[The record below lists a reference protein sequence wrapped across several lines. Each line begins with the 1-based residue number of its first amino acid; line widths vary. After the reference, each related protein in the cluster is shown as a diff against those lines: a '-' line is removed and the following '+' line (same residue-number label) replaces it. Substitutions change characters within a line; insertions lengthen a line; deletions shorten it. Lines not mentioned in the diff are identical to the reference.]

1 MNEPLEQQELELLKR
16 RLRELE
22 EVRIAWPDT
31 DSKGVVKQ
39 TLNNFRTLLAHF
51 DITIRYNEMTK
62 EAEIKIPGQHFHKDT
77 ETNAALGKLRDLCHQ
92 ANFPRGEVDYYFQVV
107 ASENSYH
114 PVRDWIDEQVWD
126 GRSRMDEFYGTLKLD
141 HPHPLKE
148 TLMRKWAISAVAALY
163 HENFSCEG
171 VLTFHGTQGKGKT
184 IWVEQ
189 LLPRHARNVW
199 NKDAVV
205 IDMGNKDAIFKA
217 LGYWITELGEL
228 DATFRRSD
236 IEALKGFVTE
246 KVDVLRPP
254 YAKVAN
260 KYGRRTVMYATVN
273 REDFLQDDENRRFWV
288 LSVDEFA
295 VSRNFD
301 VAQFWAEVKVLYMA
315 LRDKIDTAQDRA
327 DNNEYGW
334 FLSPTERALLHQTQE
349 AFKSID
355 PIEETLAVRIVP
367 KGSETTVS
375 VESLNTTQILRRLGF
390 DRATHAQLTKASAWL
405 KKQGFV
411 TDRQRKFTVE
421 ITELDITD
429 RDAVRHKTKI
439 FTKNKHDN
447 DF

>member
-1 MNEPLEQQELELLKR
+1 MSDIEKERQLLMD
-16 RLRELE
+16 RLRDLE
-22 EVRIAWPDT
+22 EITIAWPDT
-31 DSKGVVKQ
+31 DARGTVKQ
-39 TLNNFRTLLAHF
+39 TLNNFRSLLAHYN
-51 DITIRYNEMTK
+51 ITIRYNEMTK
-62 EAEIKIPGQHFHKDT
+62 EAEIVIPGQNFHKDT
-77 ETNAALGKLRDLCHQ
+77 EANASLGKLRDLCHQ
-92 ANFPRGEVDYYFQVV
+92 SGFPRGEVDYYFQVE
-107 ASENSYH
+107 ASENAYH

-126 GRSRMDEFYGTLKLD
+126 GRSRLQEFYNTLRLEHD
-141 HPHPLKE
+141 HPLKE
-148 TLMRKWAISAVAALY
+148 TLMRKWAVSAVAALY
-163 HENFSCEG
+163 HPNFSCEG

-184 IWVEQ
+184 VWVEQ

-205 IDMGNKDAIFKA
+205 IDMGNKDALFKA

-301 VAQFWAEVKVLYMA
+301 VAQFWAEVKQVYLG
-315 LRDKIDTAQDRA
+315 LRDKIDTAQDRV

-334 FLSPTERALLHQTQE
+334 FLSPREREQLHQTQE
-349 AFKSID
+349 AFRSID

-367 KGSETTVS
+367 RGSETTIS
-375 VESLNTTQILRRLGF
+375 VETLNTTQILRRLGF
-390 DRATHAQLTKASAWL
+390 DRPTHAQLTKASAWL

-411 TDRQRKFTVE
+411 TDRQRKFAVE

-429 RDAVRHKTKI
+429 RDAVRHKTRI
-439 FTKNKHDN
+439 YTKKRHDN

>member
-1 MNEPLEQQELELLKR
+1 
-16 RLRELE
+16 
-22 EVRIAWPDT
+22 
-31 DSKGVVKQ
+31 
-39 TLNNFRTLLAHF
+39 
-51 DITIRYNEMTK
+51 
-62 EAEIKIPGQHFHKDT
+62 
-77 ETNAALGKLRDLCHQ
+77 
-92 ANFPRGEVDYYFQVV
+92 V
-107 ASENSYH
+107 ASENAYH

-126 GRSRMDEFYGTLKLD
+126 GRSRLQEFYNTLRLEHD
-141 HPHPLKE
+141 HPLKE
-148 TLMRKWAISAVAALY
+148 TLMRKWAVSAVAALY
-163 HENFSCEG
+163 HPNFSCEG

-184 IWVEQ
+184 VWVEQ

-205 IDMGNKDAIFKA
+205 IDMGNKDALFKA

-301 VAQFWAEVKVLYMA
+301 VAQFWAEVKQVYLG
-315 LRDKIDTAQDRA
+315 LRDKIDTAQDRV

-334 FLSPTERALLHQTQE
+334 FLSPREREQLHQTQE
-349 AFKSID
+349 AFRSID

-367 KGSETTVS
+367 RGSETTIS
-375 VESLNTTQILRRLGF
+375 VETLNTTQILRRLGF
-390 DRATHAQLTKASAWL
+390 DRPTHAQLTKASAWL

-411 TDRQRKFTVE
+411 TDRQRKFAVE

-429 RDAVRHKTKI
+429 RDAVRHKTRI
-439 FTKNKHDN
+439 YTKKRHDN